1 MAVERFIT
9 ESGSLSLEQ
18 MGSQTSPVRVYF
30 VVALDESPQISC
42 EVQFAEESG
51 LGNVESLV
59 CPYVSSIEGEHFY
72 SCTYK
77 PLLYLYLTGDE
88 NNQDSDLCIE
98 NNTTV
103 TDANG
108 KLILNGETVHGRF
121 ALNVGEYNLVVA
133 EAHPIRLIDNDTSKI
148 RITGQFTHTNG
159 SSNVGYHGNV
169 VISVYEDFGTISYEC
184 TKHGA
189 MGGTDNLIF
198 NTKCKLGEP
207 IIPTPTPSPSATP
220 SPSVTLDS
228 GPQGPSGEGYTFSTK
243 ADLQTAVDAW
253 DANSTS
259 AEAEYGNINNW
270 NVSAIEDMSYLFK
283 DKTNITS
290 LDLSNWDTRNV
301 TNMDKTFS
309 YFTSL
314 TSLDVSTWDTSNVT
328 NMLEMFRY
336 CRSLTSLDVS
346 DWDTSSVTNMGYM
359 FVNCIVL
366 SDIDMSSWCVS
377 GFESADYTHWDGT
390 YYWNNT
396 NFTEH
401 TSISSENLPVW
412 GYCPVVGTITGT
424 TAIGDDTLNVS
435 NSAEFTIGDQLVIDR
450 GTSSEE
456 TTTIIDKGSLVIYP
470 ALTKSHADNATV
482 ESRPAVPSPTP
493 SPTESPTYVE
503 TYIDGPSPT
512 PSPTESPTYVETY
525 IDGPSPTPS
534 PTESPTY
541 VETYIDGPSGPG
553 GDNET
558 GSNWFSVDLEY
569 LESDYTDVEINNF
582 RSTHGWDQ
590 GGSFRTRFNLLNIN
604 IDVTKATL
612 PNQYYDPSFW
622 SSMNYPSSLL
632 CGYIVK
638 SSDTR
643 TFDEIHTSAWQNA
656 VTGSWNSSG
665 DRYNVP
671 NVYGNNC
678 LDLTGGIMTFDHQYA
693 LFDGG
698 DGNSYNLNFYD
709 TVATD
714 LYIPTSGIIQ
724 KYALNDTIL
733 DHPFTN
739 SSLSSF
745 YRSFEY
751 GPFGYEKPS
760 QSISEYANGEE
771 LKILLGF
778 QIEGWD
784 SNWNYIH
791 PHTNDGMIWG
801 IGEFPFSYRKIEASD
816 SYLVPSPTPSPS
828 VTPSPTITTSPSP
841 SPSATETPTPIPF
854 NMETVDFTDPD
865 LIFYVSVSNIQGT
878 YSNNGKTTVGNF
890 KLNDNASSS
899 SQSQKSGIILGD
911 STFSHWPHNYIIQV
925 DLIHPT
931 TSVIKTWASSYD
943 STVTEV
949 PQTLLGLSQSYN
961 TPGFIFFGT
970 TTNANQFDGYILHD
984 IKIEESH
991 KTSSSYPG
999 AEFTLNLYS
1008 HSSSSNQ
1015 YNGVKLGSLLYT
1027 TSTCGTSTS
1036 PGGGYWWSVTSR
1048 SWDAN

>member
-243 ADLQTAVDAW
+243 ADLQTAVNAW
-253 DANSTS
+253 NDDSIS
-259 AEAEYGNINNW
+259 ATETYGDINTW
-270 NVSAIEDMSYLFK
+270 DVSAITNMALMFNN
-283 DKTNITS
+283 KTNITS
-290 LDLSNWDTRNV
+290 LDLSG
-301 TNMDKTFS
+301 
-309 YFTSL
+309 
-314 TSLDVSTWDTSNVT
+314 WDTSNVT
-328 NMLEMFRY
+328 ITSAMFQG
-336 CRSLTSLDVS
+336 CSSLTSITFGINFDTSNVEYMNGMFYECNNLISLDLS
-346 DWDTSSVTNMGYM
+346 NFDTSSVTNMANMFSYCSSLTSITFGEIFSGDDMNWMFQNCSALTSLDLSSFDTSSVTGMTGM
-359 FVNCIVL
+359 FVNCSALTSITFGDNFDT
-366 SDIDMSSWCVS
+366 SDVTSMGFMFHNCSSLTSLDISGWCVTQI
-377 GFESADYTHWDGT
+377 DYVPFR
-390 YYWNNT
+390 
-396 NFTEH
+396 FTENAPFANDP
-401 TSISSENLPVW
+401 SNLPNW
-412 GYCPVVGTITGT
+412 GYCPVTGVISGAT
-424 TAIGDDTLNVS
+424 NIGDDTLNVS

-493 SPTESPTYVE
+493 SPSPSPTPSLSPSPTPSPSPSPTPSPSV
-503 TYIDGPSPT
+503 TPSPSPSVTPSPSPSPT

-525 IDGPSPTPS
+525 IDDPSPTPS

-541 VETYIDGPSGPG
+541 VETYID
-553 GDNET
+553 D
-558 GSNWFSVDLEY
+558 
-569 LESDYTDVEINNF
+569 
-582 RSTHGWDQ
+582 
-590 GGSFRTRFNLLNIN
+590 
-604 IDVTKATL
+604 
-612 PNQYYDPSFW
+612 
-622 SSMNYPSSLL
+622 
-632 CGYIVK
+632 
-638 SSDTR
+638 
-643 TFDEIHTSAWQNA
+643 
-656 VTGSWNSSG
+656 
-665 DRYNVP
+665 
-671 NVYGNNC
+671 
-678 LDLTGGIMTFDHQYA
+678 
-693 LFDGG
+693 
-698 DGNSYNLNFYD
+698 
-709 TVATD
+709 
-714 LYIPTSGIIQ
+714 
-724 KYALNDTIL
+724 
-733 DHPFTN
+733 
-739 SSLSSF
+739 
-745 YRSFEY
+745 
-751 GPFGYEKPS
+751 
-760 QSISEYANGEE
+760 
-771 LKILLGF
+771 
-778 QIEGWD
+778 
-784 SNWNYIH
+784 
-791 PHTNDGMIWG
+791 
-801 IGEFPFSYRKIEASD
+801 
-816 SYLVPSPTPSPS
+816 PSPTPSPS

-841 SPSATETPTPIPF
+841 SPSATETPTPVPF
-854 NMETVDFTDPD
+854 NMKTVDFTDPD
-865 LIFYVSVSNIQGT
+865 LIFYVSISNIQGA
-878 YSNNGKTTVGNF
+878 YYNNGKTLVGNF
-890 KLNDNASSS
+890 NQNDNTSLSNED
-899 SQSQKSGIILGD
+899 GLILGNTT
-911 STFSHWPHNYIIQV
+911 SSAPYMNHLRYVIQV
-925 DLIHPT
+925 DLIDPV
-931 TSVIKTWASSYD
+931 SSDIKTWASSFD
-943 STVTEV
+943 APVELGSSTNS
-949 PQTLLGLSQSYN
+949 LGGSYN
-961 TPGFIFFGT
+961 VSGFILFGT
-970 TTNANQFDGYILHD
+970 KADASQFDGYILHD
-984 IKIEESH
+984 IKIDEKF

-1008 HSSSSNQ
+1008 HSSSSNL
-1015 YNGVKLGSLLYT
+1015 YNGVKLGTLLYT
-1027 TSTCGTSTS
+1027 TSTCGTLRSPVTS
-1036 PGGGYWWSVTSR
+1036 HNNQAGYWWSVTSR

>member
-243 ADLQTAVDAW
+243 ADLQTAVNAW
-253 DANSTS
+253 NDDSIS
-259 AEAEYGNINNW
+259 ATETYGDINTW
-270 NVSAIEDMSYLFK
+270 DVSAITNMALMFNN
-283 DKTNITS
+283 KTNITS
-290 LDLSNWDTRNV
+290 LDLSG
-301 TNMDKTFS
+301 
-309 YFTSL
+309 
-314 TSLDVSTWDTSNVT
+314 WDTSNVT
-328 NMLEMFRY
+328 ITSAMFQG
-336 CRSLTSLDVS
+336 CSSLTSITFGINFDTSNVEYMNGMFYECNNLISLDLS
-346 DWDTSSVTNMGYM
+346 NFDTSSVTNMANMFSYCSSLTSITFGEIFSGDDMNWMFQNCSALTSLDLSSFDTSSVTGMTGM
-359 FVNCIVL
+359 FVNCSALTSITFGDNFDT
-366 SDIDMSSWCVS
+366 SDVTSMGFMFHNCSSLTSLDISGWCVTQI
-377 GFESADYTHWDGT
+377 DYVPFR
-390 YYWNNT
+390 
-396 NFTEH
+396 FTENAPFANDP
-401 TSISSENLPVW
+401 SNLPNW
-412 GYCPVVGTITGT
+412 GYCPVTGVISGAT
-424 TAIGDDTLNVS
+424 NIGDDTLNVS

-493 SPTESPTYVE
+493 SPSPSPTPSLSPSPTLSPSV
-503 TYIDGPSPT
+503 TPSPSPSATPSPSVTPSPSPSVTPSPSPSPT

-525 IDGPSPTPS
+525 ID
-534 PTESPTY
+534 
-541 VETYIDGPSGPG
+541 D
-553 GDNET
+553 
-558 GSNWFSVDLEY
+558 
-569 LESDYTDVEINNF
+569 
-582 RSTHGWDQ
+582 
-590 GGSFRTRFNLLNIN
+590 
-604 IDVTKATL
+604 
-612 PNQYYDPSFW
+612 
-622 SSMNYPSSLL
+622 
-632 CGYIVK
+632 
-638 SSDTR
+638 
-643 TFDEIHTSAWQNA
+643 
-656 VTGSWNSSG
+656 
-665 DRYNVP
+665 
-671 NVYGNNC
+671 
-678 LDLTGGIMTFDHQYA
+678 
-693 LFDGG
+693 
-698 DGNSYNLNFYD
+698 
-709 TVATD
+709 
-714 LYIPTSGIIQ
+714 
-724 KYALNDTIL
+724 
-733 DHPFTN
+733 
-739 SSLSSF
+739 
-745 YRSFEY
+745 
-751 GPFGYEKPS
+751 
-760 QSISEYANGEE
+760 
-771 LKILLGF
+771 
-778 QIEGWD
+778 
-784 SNWNYIH
+784 
-791 PHTNDGMIWG
+791 
-801 IGEFPFSYRKIEASD
+801 
-816 SYLVPSPTPSPS
+816 PSPTPSPS

-841 SPSATETPTPIPF
+841 SPSATETPTPVPF
-854 NMETVDFTDPD
+854 NMKTVDFTDPD
-865 LIFYVSVSNIQGT
+865 LIFYVSISNIQGA
-878 YSNNGKTTVGNF
+878 YYNNGKTLVGNF
-890 KLNDNASSS
+890 NQNDNTSLSNED
-899 SQSQKSGIILGD
+899 GLILGNTT
-911 STFSHWPHNYIIQV
+911 SSAPYMNHLRYVIQV
-925 DLIHPT
+925 DLIDPV
-931 TSVIKTWASSYD
+931 SSDIKTWASSFD
-943 STVTEV
+943 APVELGSSTNS
-949 PQTLLGLSQSYN
+949 LGGSYN
-961 TPGFIFFGT
+961 VPGFILFGT
-970 TTNANQFDGYILHD
+970 KADASQFDGYILHD
-984 IKIEESH
+984 IKIDEKF

-1008 HSSSSNQ
+1008 HSSSSNL
-1015 YNGVKLGSLLYT
+1015 YNGVKLGTLLYT
-1027 TSTCGTSTS
+1027 TSTCGTLRSPVTS
-1036 PGGGYWWSVTSR
+1036 HNNQAGYWWSVTSR

>member
-243 ADLQTAVDAW
+243 ADLQTAVNAW
-253 DANSTS
+253 NDDSIS
-259 AEAEYGNINNW
+259 ATETYGDINTW
-270 NVSAIEDMSYLFK
+270 DVSAITNMALMFNN
-283 DKTNITS
+283 KTNITS
-290 LDLSNWDTRNV
+290 LDLSG
-301 TNMDKTFS
+301 
-309 YFTSL
+309 
-314 TSLDVSTWDTSNVT
+314 WDTSNVT
-328 NMLEMFRY
+328 ITSAMFQG
-336 CRSLTSLDVS
+336 CSSLTSITFGINFDTSNVEYMNGMFYECNNLISLDLS
-346 DWDTSSVTNMGYM
+346 NFDTSSVTNMANMFSYCSSLTSITFGEIFSGDDMNWMFQNCSALTSLDLSSFDTSSVTGMTGM
-359 FVNCIVL
+359 FVNCSALTSITFGDNFDT
-366 SDIDMSSWCVS
+366 SDVTSMGFMFHNCSSLTSLDISGWCVTQI
-377 GFESADYTHWDGT
+377 DYVPFR
-390 YYWNNT
+390 
-396 NFTEH
+396 FTENAPFANDP
-401 TSISSENLPVW
+401 SNLPNW
-412 GYCPVVGTITGT
+412 GYCPVTGVISGAT
-424 TAIGDDTLNVS
+424 NIGDDTLNVS

-493 SPTESPTYVE
+493 SPSPSPTPSLSPSPTPSPSPSPTPSPSV
-503 TYIDGPSPT
+503 TPSPSPSVTPSPSPSPT

-525 IDGPSPTPS
+525 IDDPSPTPS

-541 VETYIDGPSGPG
+541 VETYID
-553 GDNET
+553 D
-558 GSNWFSVDLEY
+558 
-569 LESDYTDVEINNF
+569 
-582 RSTHGWDQ
+582 
-590 GGSFRTRFNLLNIN
+590 
-604 IDVTKATL
+604 
-612 PNQYYDPSFW
+612 
-622 SSMNYPSSLL
+622 
-632 CGYIVK
+632 
-638 SSDTR
+638 
-643 TFDEIHTSAWQNA
+643 
-656 VTGSWNSSG
+656 
-665 DRYNVP
+665 
-671 NVYGNNC
+671 
-678 LDLTGGIMTFDHQYA
+678 
-693 LFDGG
+693 
-698 DGNSYNLNFYD
+698 
-709 TVATD
+709 
-714 LYIPTSGIIQ
+714 
-724 KYALNDTIL
+724 
-733 DHPFTN
+733 
-739 SSLSSF
+739 
-745 YRSFEY
+745 
-751 GPFGYEKPS
+751 
-760 QSISEYANGEE
+760 
-771 LKILLGF
+771 
-778 QIEGWD
+778 
-784 SNWNYIH
+784 
-791 PHTNDGMIWG
+791 
-801 IGEFPFSYRKIEASD
+801 
-816 SYLVPSPTPSPS
+816 PSPTPSPS

-841 SPSATETPTPIPF
+841 SPSATETPTPVPF
-854 NMETVDFTDPD
+854 NMKTVDFTDPD
-865 LIFYVSVSNIQGT
+865 LIFYVSISNIQGA
-878 YSNNGKTTVGNF
+878 YYNNGKTLVGNF
-890 KLNDNASSS
+890 NQNDNTSLSNED
-899 SQSQKSGIILGD
+899 GLILGNTT
-911 STFSHWPHNYIIQV
+911 SSAPYMNHLRYVIQV
-925 DLIHPT
+925 DLIDPV
-931 TSVIKTWASSYD
+931 SSDIKTWASSFD
-943 STVTEV
+943 APVELGSSTNS
-949 PQTLLGLSQSYN
+949 LGGSYN
-961 TPGFIFFGT
+961 VPGFILFGT
-970 TTNANQFDGYILHD
+970 KADASQFDGYILHD
-984 IKIEESH
+984 IKIDEKF

-1008 HSSSSNQ
+1008 HSSSSNL
-1015 YNGVKLGSLLYT
+1015 YNGVKLGTLLYT
-1027 TSTCGTSTS
+1027 TSTCGTLRSPVTS
-1036 PGGGYWWSVTSR
+1036 HNNQAGYWWSVTSR

>member
-243 ADLQTAVDAW
+243 ADLQTAVNAW
-253 DANSTS
+253 NDDSIS
-259 AEAEYGNINNW
+259 ATETYGDINTW
-270 NVSAIEDMSYLFK
+270 DVSAITNMALMFNN
-283 DKTNITS
+283 KTNITS
-290 LDLSNWDTRNV
+290 LDLSG
-301 TNMDKTFS
+301 
-309 YFTSL
+309 
-314 TSLDVSTWDTSNVT
+314 WDTSNVT
-328 NMLEMFRY
+328 ITSAMFQG
-336 CRSLTSLDVS
+336 CSSLTSITFGINFDTSNVEYMNGMFYECNNLISLDLS
-346 DWDTSSVTNMGYM
+346 NFDTSSVTNMANMFSYCSSLTSITFGEIFSGDDMNWMFQNCSALTSLDLSSFDTSSVTGMTGM
-359 FVNCIVL
+359 FVNCSALTSITFGDNFDT
-366 SDIDMSSWCVS
+366 SDVTSMGFMFHNCSSLTSLDISGWCVTQI
-377 GFESADYTHWDGT
+377 DYVPFR
-390 YYWNNT
+390 
-396 NFTEH
+396 FTENAPFANDP
-401 TSISSENLPVW
+401 SNLPNW
-412 GYCPVVGTITGT
+412 GYCPVTGVISGAT
-424 TAIGDDTLNVS
+424 NIGDDTLNVS

-493 SPTESPTYVE
+493 SPSPSPTPSLSPSPTLSPSV
-503 TYIDGPSPT
+503 TPSPSPSPT

-525 IDGPSPTPS
+525 ID
-534 PTESPTY
+534 
-541 VETYIDGPSGPG
+541 D
-553 GDNET
+553 
-558 GSNWFSVDLEY
+558 
-569 LESDYTDVEINNF
+569 
-582 RSTHGWDQ
+582 
-590 GGSFRTRFNLLNIN
+590 
-604 IDVTKATL
+604 
-612 PNQYYDPSFW
+612 
-622 SSMNYPSSLL
+622 
-632 CGYIVK
+632 
-638 SSDTR
+638 
-643 TFDEIHTSAWQNA
+643 
-656 VTGSWNSSG
+656 
-665 DRYNVP
+665 
-671 NVYGNNC
+671 
-678 LDLTGGIMTFDHQYA
+678 
-693 LFDGG
+693 
-698 DGNSYNLNFYD
+698 
-709 TVATD
+709 
-714 LYIPTSGIIQ
+714 
-724 KYALNDTIL
+724 
-733 DHPFTN
+733 
-739 SSLSSF
+739 
-745 YRSFEY
+745 
-751 GPFGYEKPS
+751 
-760 QSISEYANGEE
+760 
-771 LKILLGF
+771 
-778 QIEGWD
+778 
-784 SNWNYIH
+784 
-791 PHTNDGMIWG
+791 
-801 IGEFPFSYRKIEASD
+801 
-816 SYLVPSPTPSPS
+816 PSPTPSPS

-841 SPSATETPTPIPF
+841 SPSATETPTPVPF
-854 NMETVDFTDPD
+854 NMKTVDFTDPD
-865 LIFYVSVSNIQGT
+865 LIFYVSISNIQGA
-878 YSNNGKTTVGNF
+878 YYNNGKTLVGNF
-890 KLNDNASSS
+890 NQNDNTSLSNED
-899 SQSQKSGIILGD
+899 GLILGNTT
-911 STFSHWPHNYIIQV
+911 SSAPYMNHLRYVIQV
-925 DLIHPT
+925 DLIDPV
-931 TSVIKTWASSYD
+931 SSDIKTWASSFD
-943 STVTEV
+943 APVELGSSTNS
-949 PQTLLGLSQSYN
+949 LGGSYN
-961 TPGFIFFGT
+961 VSGFILFGT
-970 TTNANQFDGYILHD
+970 KADASQFDGYILHD
-984 IKIEESH
+984 IKIDEKF

-1008 HSSSSNQ
+1008 HSSSSNL
-1015 YNGVKLGSLLYT
+1015 YNGVKLGTLLYT
-1027 TSTCGTSTS
+1027 TSTCGTLRSPVTS
-1036 PGGGYWWSVTSR
+1036 HNNQAGYWWSVTSR